1 MGGQAMQDLQIAH
14 VNEHGTYFVI
24 VPVESS
30 FGAQTRVAQEAAIDQ
45 LRLAAMSARL
55 NGTVVPVWQ
64 DGNRLAFRAPQ
75 RFHGFFKSLS
85 LPLVHSKLNATLS
98 CHG

>member
-1 MGGQAMQDLQIAH
+1 MSDLQIAH

-30 FGAQTRVAQEAAIDQ
+30 FGAQTRVAQEEVIDR
-45 LRLAAMSARL
+45 LRFAAMSARL
-55 NGTVVPVWQ
+55 NGTVVPVWE
-64 DGNRLAFRAPQ
+64 DGHRLAFRAPQ

-85 LPLVHSKLNATLS
+85 LPQIRSKLNATLS
-98 CHG
+98 CQA